1 MLDEEKKKDKHQQRP
16 ASSFLND
23 RPVVC
28 ILDGNET
35 ASIQLLN
42 QGRYRMFR
50 VIRSKGKQ
58 LASGGFGVTIAH
70 HHDDDG
76 NNTVSTEQPQ
86 CDKNT
91 SLKNKDHTNID
102 NNTESITTTTTTTT
116 STTLS
121 SSAEYL
127 FIEEVL
133 FLHERNYL
141 RALIPKS
148 VTTMMTTTTEN
159 YGLDNNNISNKN
171 DPPKNNNDVVL
182 TNDNVTPLDT
192 SQLYQLLPTMGI
204 SLAVYRVYSHLRSQD
219 FRVLRHDPN
228 RWDILLYQQQQQHK
242 LLQAQNKQHRQ
253 SHEQV
258 EDDED
263 SKEQVVQ
270 QDIVQQKAGSNNN
283 QSHGNEKVDEDNY
296 NNTNNDDAHRQEQQQ
311 QQKADLLPFHI
322 AKKRKVSVSLRR
334 QVRESIQNSAP
345 PSIPFPVIRYTNS
358 TKVKKDH
365 DNSNINK
372 NGHHHSHHHNH
383 NHQPKYNEGD
393 TNNDNNKIRLCWD
406 AYNPNS
412 DFAKTHPGLPDF
424 YVAATYYNVPTVK
437 FTDLTKLIRER
448 CNGIPLKVA
457 AVSDS
462 GTVVMFGI
470 TDYEIPPLDKSK
482 A

>member
-1 MLDEEKKKDKHQQRP
+1 MLDEEKKKEKDNKHQQRP

-35 ASIQLLN
+35 PPIQLLN

-102 NNTESITTTTTTTT
+102 NNTESITTMTTTTTKT

-148 VTTMMTTTTEN
+148 ATTMMTTTTEN

-253 SHEQV
+253 LHEQV

-270 QDIVQQKAGSNNN
+270 QDIVQQKAGSNTN
-283 QSHGNEKVDEDNY
+283 QSHDNEKVDEDNY
-296 NNTNNDDAHRQEQQQ
+296 NNTDNDNAHWQEQQQ
-311 QQKADLLPFHI
+311 QQQQKVDLLPFHI

-334 QVRESIQNSAP
+334 QVRESIQNAAP

-358 TKVKKDH
+358 SKVEKDH
-365 DNSNINK
+365 DNSNINSNINK
-372 NGHHHSHHHNH
+372 NGHHHSHHH

-462 GTVVMFGI
+462 GT
-470 TDYEIPPLDKSK
+470 
-482 A
+482 

>member
-1 MLDEEKKKDKHQQRP
+1 MLDEEKKKDKRQQRP

-76 NNTVSTEQPQ
+76 NNTVRTEQPQ

-159 YGLDNNNISNKN
+159 MDWIITTSAIRM
-171 DPPKNNNDVVL
+171 
-182 TNDNVTPLDT
+182 TP
-192 SQLYQLLPTMGI
+192 
-204 SLAVYRVYSHLRSQD
+204 
-219 FRVLRHDPN
+219 
-228 RWDILLYQQQQQHK
+228 
-242 LLQAQNKQHRQ
+242 
-253 SHEQV
+253 
-258 EDDED
+258 
-263 SKEQVVQ
+263 
-270 QDIVQQKAGSNNN
+270 QK
-283 QSHGNEKVDEDNY
+283 
-296 NNTNNDDAHRQEQQQ
+296 
-311 QQKADLLPFHI
+311 I
-322 AKKRKVSVSLRR
+322 
-334 QVRESIQNSAP
+334 
-345 PSIPFPVIRYTNS
+345 
-358 TKVKKDH
+358 
-365 DNSNINK
+365 
-372 NGHHHSHHHNH
+372 
-383 NHQPKYNEGD
+383 
-393 TNNDNNKIRLCWD
+393 
-406 AYNPNS
+406 
-412 DFAKTHPGLPDF
+412 
-424 YVAATYYNVPTVK
+424 
-437 FTDLTKLIRER
+437 
-448 CNGIPLKVA
+448 
-457 AVSDS
+457 
-462 GTVVMFGI
+462 I
-470 TDYEIPPLDKSK
+470 TTLSSRMIT
-482 A
+482 